1 MNIRLTCVNGIF
13 NMLAI
18 SIVKVERFATHLIK
32 EKKVTTLILLV
43 FLFLCSVWDCKV
55 RKIPLWLC
63 HTSAFFIIICELL
76 AKEIAFS
83 KMLGGIL
90 VGLFLLGLTKITRG
104 QIGLGDG
111 IVFIVI
117 GLGIGLKESFLLLLE
132 SLFLLFLFCLIGLIV
147 KKIKI
152 KQRIPFL
159 PFVFS
164 AYFLKL
170 LLRYHF

>member
-1 MNIRLTCVNGIF
+1 M
-13 NMLAI
+13 
-18 SIVKVERFATHLIK
+18 
-32 EKKVTTLILLV
+32 TTLILLV

-63 HTSAFFIIICELL
+63 HVGIFFIIMCELL
-76 AKEIAFS
+76 TKEIS
-83 KMLGGIL
+83 LQKMIGGIL

-117 GLGIGLKESFLLLLE
+117 GVGLGLTESFFLLIE
-132 SLFLLFLFCLIGLIV
+132 SLCLLFLFCFIGLVV

-152 KQRIPFL
+152 KQRVPFI
-159 PFVFS
+159 PFVFL
-164 AYFLKL
+164 AYILNVF
-170 LLRYHF
+170 F

>member
-1 MNIRLTCVNGIF
+1 M
-13 NMLAI
+13 
-18 SIVKVERFATHLIK
+18 
-32 EKKVTTLILLV
+32 TTLILLI

-55 RKIPLWLC
+55 RKIPLWIC
-63 HTSAFFIIICELL
+63 HVGVFFIIMCELL
-76 AKEIAFS
+76 TKEIS
-83 KMLGGIL
+83 LQKMIGGIL

-159 PFVFS
+159 PFVFT
-164 AYFLKL
+164 AYFLK
-170 LLRYHF
+170 FIF